1 MRDQRAEPIYPL
13 ACLARGALATVCLL
27 VALLGDHLLVDAG
40 VVRVGALVVC
50 AYLAG
55 FETHCTAHH

>member
-1 MRDQRAEPIYPL
+1 MRDPRAEPIYPL

-27 VALLGDHLLVDAG
+27 VALLGVPLLDDAV
-40 VVRVGALVVC
+40 VVRIAALAVC